1 MTPFQAICTVSA
13 SHAMNYDEE
22 VPQARAMSLRQ
33 IEVFRAIMMTGS
45 ISEAARSLY
54 VAQPSVS
61 RVLQVT
67 ESRLGFLLFERTRGR
82 LYPTPEAKRI
92 FEEVVRAYE
101 GIERVETLV
110 RSLADGSSGKL
121 NIVCSPSL
129 GVHLVPLAIARFHA
143 EFEQLPIA
151 FEPLTH
157 NHLVPRVL
165 FGKNYIGVSM
175 FEVEHP
181 NIVTVPLESG
191 RVWCVAKRGALA
203 KRRVLDPKQ
212 IASMPWIDYE
222 HDTPLGRIVG
232 KVFSNTRRPEPVVRV
247 RSAISACTLAKEG
260 VGVAIVDPFCI
271 DADMRA
277 ALDVV
282 PLHADADH
290 RLTASLLYSHVE
302 PLSSVARRFV
312 EILHGVLKQHL
323 ATKRTTRAA

>member
-1 MTPFQAICTVSA
+1 
-13 SHAMNYDEE
+13 MNYDDAS
-22 VPQARAMSLRQ
+22 PHSRTMSMRQ

-67 ESRLGFLLFERTRGR
+67 ERRLGFLLFERTRGR

-92 FEEVVRAYE
+92 FEEVMRAYE
-101 GIERVETLV
+101 GIERVDDLV
-110 RSLADGSSGKL
+110 RALSDGSSGTL
-121 NIVCSPSL
+121 NVVCSPSL

-143 EFEQLPIA
+143 EFRKLPVS

-165 FGKNYIGVSM
+165 FGKGTIGVSM
-175 FEVEHP
+175 FEVQHP
-181 NIVTVPLESG
+181 NIVTVPMESG
-191 RVWCVAKRGALA
+191 QVLCVARKGTLG
-203 KRRVLDPKQ
+203 KRRALEPKQ
-212 IASMPWIDYE
+212 IAALPWIDYE

-232 KVFSNTRRPEPVVRV
+232 TVFSDERRPEPVVRV
-247 RSAISACTLAKEG
+247 RSAISACTLAREG

-271 DADMRA
+271 DDAMRD

-282 PLHADADH
+282 PLRAEGSH
-290 RLTASLLYSHVE
+290 RLTASLVYSHVE
-302 PLSSVARRFV
+302 PLSNAARRFV
-312 EILHGVLKQHL
+312 EILDAVLKQHL
-323 ATKRTTRAA
+323 APRRAPKPG

>member
-1 MTPFQAICTVSA
+1 
-13 SHAMNYDEE
+13 MNYDEE
-22 VPQARAMSLRQ
+22 VPHTRAMSLRQ

-67 ESRLGFLLFERTRGR
+67 ESRLGFLLFERMRGR

-92 FEEVVRAYE
+92 FEEVERAYE
-101 GIERVETLV
+101 GIERVESLV
-110 RSLADGSSGKL
+110 RSLADGSSGNL

-143 EFEQLPIA
+143 EFANLRIA

-181 NIVTVPLESG
+181 NMVTVPLESG
-191 RVWCVAKRGALA
+191 RVWCVAKKGTLG
-203 KRRVLDPKQ
+203 RRRTLDPKQ
-212 IASMPWIDYE
+212 IAAMPWIDYE
-222 HDTPLGRIVG
+222 HHTPLGRIVG
-232 KVFSNTRRPEPVVRV
+232 KVFANTSRPEPIVRV

-282 PLHADADH
+282 PLHADVDQ

-302 PLSSVARRFV
+302 PLSSMARRFV
-312 EILHGVLKQHL
+312 EILDGVLKQHL
-323 ATKRTTRAA
+323 ATRRPA

>member
-1 MTPFQAICTVSA
+1 
-13 SHAMNYDEE
+13 MNYDDEI
-22 VPQARAMSLRQ
+22 PHSRTMSLRQ

-67 ESRLGFLLFERTRGR
+67 ESRLGFLLFERMRGR

-92 FEEVVRAYE
+92 FEEVMRAYE
-101 GIERVETLV
+101 GIERVDNLV
-110 RSLADGSSGKL
+110 RSLSDGSSGKL

-143 EFEQLPIA
+143 EFRQLPIQ

-165 FGKNYIGVSM
+165 FGKGYIGVSM

-181 NIVTVPLESG
+181 NIVTMPMESG
-191 RVWCVAKRGALA
+191 QVLCVAKKGTLA
-203 KRRVLDPKQ
+203 RRRALDPKQ
-212 IASMPWIDYE
+212 IAGMPWIDYE

-232 KVFSNTRRPEPVVRV
+232 KVFRNERRPEPIVRV
-247 RSAISACTLAKEG
+247 RSAISACTLAREG

-271 DADMRA
+271 DDAMRD

-282 PLHADADH
+282 PLRADDAH
-290 RLTASLLYSHVE
+290 RLTASLLYSHIE
-302 PLSSVARRFV
+302 PLSNAARRFV
-312 EILHGVLKQHL
+312 EILHVVLTAHL
-323 ATKRTTRAA
+323 APRRSVRSGWDV

>member
-1 MTPFQAICTVSA
+1 
-13 SHAMNYDEE
+13 MNYDDEI
-22 VPQARAMSLRQ
+22 PQARAMSLRQ

-82 LYPTPEAKRI
+82 LFPTPEAKRI

-101 GIERVETLV
+101 GIERVESLV

-129 GVHLVPLAIARFHA
+129 GVHLLPLAIARFHA
-143 EFEQLPIA
+143 EFVQLPIQ

-165 FGKNYIGVSM
+165 FGKGYIGVSM

-181 NIVTVPLESG
+181 NIVTVPMESG
-191 RVWCVAKRGALA
+191 QVLCVARKGTLT
-203 KRRVLDPKQ
+203 RRRTLDPKQ
-212 IASMPWIDYE
+212 IAAMPWIDYE

-232 KVFSNTRRPEPVVRV
+232 RVFANERRPEPVVRV
-247 RSAISACTLAKEG
+247 RSAISACQLAKEG

-282 PLHADADH
+282 PLRAQAEH

-302 PLSSVARRFV
+302 PLSNAARRFV
-312 EILHGVLKQHL
+312 DILDVVLKEHL
-323 ATKRTTRAA
+323 APARRVKHA

>member
-1 MTPFQAICTVSA
+1 
-13 SHAMNYDEE
+13 MNYDEE
-22 VPQARAMSLRQ
+22 VPQARAMGLRQ
-33 IEVFRAIMMTGS
+33 IEVFRAILMTGS

-67 ESRLGFLLFERTRGR
+67 ESRVGFLLFERTRGR
-82 LYPTPEAKRI
+82 LKRSA
-92 FEEVVRAYE
+92 FSRKSCA
-101 GIERVETLV
+101 RTKASNAWKRWCV
-110 RSLADGSSGKL
+110 RSRTRSSGKL
-121 NIVCSPSL
+121 NIVGSPSL
-129 GVHLVPLAIARFHA
+129 GV
-143 EFEQLPIA
+143 
-151 FEPLTH
+151 
-157 NHLVPRVL
+157 HLVPRVL

-181 NIVTVPLESG
+181 SIVTVPLESG

-203 KRRVLDPKQ
+203 KRRTLDPKQ

-232 KVFSNTRRPEPVVRV
+232 RVFSNTRRPEPVVRV
-247 RSAISACTLAKEG
+247 RSAISACTLAREG

-282 PLHADADH
+282 PLHAHADH

-323 ATKRTTRAA
+323 ATKRTTSAARRVTVAALSGKPGDSGMDRFHRRGARGLRRAHRSDRRERKS

>member
-1 MTPFQAICTVSA
+1 
-13 SHAMNYDEE
+13 MNYDEE
-22 VPQARAMSLRQ
+22 IPHARAVSLRQ

-67 ESRLGFLLFERTRGR
+67 ESRLGFLLFERKRGR

-92 FEEVVRAYE
+92 FEEVVLAYE
-101 GIERVETLV
+101 GIERVESLI
-110 RSLADGSSGKL
+110 RSLADGSSGTL

-129 GVHLVPLAIARFHA
+129 GVHLVPQAIARFHA
-143 EFEQLPIA
+143 EFEHLSIA

-175 FEVEHP
+175 FEVQHP
-181 NIVTVPLESG
+181 NIVTLPLGSG
-191 RVWCVAKRGALA
+191 TLWCVAKKGTFG
-203 KRRVLDPKQ
+203 RRRALDPEH
-212 IASMPWIDYE
+212 IAILPWIDYE
-222 HDTPLGRIVG
+222 QDTPLGRIVG
-232 KVFSNTRRPEPVVRV
+232 KVFSSTRRPEPVVRV

-271 DADMRA
+271 NSDMRA
-277 ALDVV
+277 ALDVL

-290 RLTASLLYSHVE
+290 HLTVSLLYSHVE

-323 ATKRTTRAA
+323 ATKRTARAG

>member
-1 MTPFQAICTVSA
+1 
-13 SHAMNYDEE
+13 MNYDEAT
-22 VPQARAMSLRQ
+22 PQTRSMSLRQ

-92 FEEVVRAYE
+92 FDEVMRAYE
-101 GIERVETLV
+101 GIERVDSLV

-129 GVHLVPLAIARFHA
+129 GVHLVPLAIARFHR
-143 EFEQLPIA
+143 EFTQLPIQ

-165 FGKNYIGVSM
+165 FGKGYIGLSM

-181 NIVTVPLESG
+181 NLVTVPLQSG
-191 RVWCVAKRGALA
+191 RVLCVAKKGTLG
-203 KRRVLDPKQ
+203 RRRAIEPKQ
-212 IASMPWIDYE
+212 VAAMPWIDYE
-222 HDTPLGRIVG
+222 PDTPLGRIVG
-232 KVFSNTRRPEPVVRV
+232 KVFGGERRPEPVVRV

-271 DADMRA
+271 DGATRD

-282 PLHADADH
+282 PMRVDDGH
-290 RLTASLLYSHVE
+290 RLTASLVYSHVE
-302 PLSSVARRFV
+302 PLSSAARRFI
-312 EILHGVLKQHL
+312 EIMEGVLREGVGGAPRGSCKAL
-323 ATKRTTRAA
+323 SK